1 VNYVLGS
8 LYNRKA
14 AVTYP
19 LLKLIC
25 NAVNSGD
32 DIPDQVGKPRYLQA
46 RRVFSSI
53 KNNAIKDTSVPTV
66 FSQFE
71 LSPVDISVVWT
82 VWTKA
87 GMEIKLIPATSAPIR
102 AA

>member
-1 VNYVLGS
+1 M
-8 LYNRKA
+8 
-14 AVTYP
+14 TYP

-25 NAVNSGD
+25 SAVNSGD
-32 DIPDQVGKPRYLQA
+32 DIPDLVEKPRYLQA

-71 LSPVDISVVWT
+71 LPPVDISAVWT
-82 VWTKA
+82 VQWTKA